1 MESKN
6 EIVMNYVK
14 NHCDSVDDEINSIII
29 HLQTLVCTIMKF
41 HQEQKTEELKSFC
54 KKNNYMINFI
64 LKMEHGS
71 LNMER
76 KNGFEI
82 AVRPYITG

>member
-1 MESKN
+1 MEPTNSV
-6 EIVMNYVK
+6 VMHYEK

-29 HLQTLVCTIMKF
+29 HLQTLVSTIMKF

-64 LKMEHGS
+64 LKMDNNS
-71 LNMER
+71 SNLER
-76 KNGFEI
+76 KNGFEN